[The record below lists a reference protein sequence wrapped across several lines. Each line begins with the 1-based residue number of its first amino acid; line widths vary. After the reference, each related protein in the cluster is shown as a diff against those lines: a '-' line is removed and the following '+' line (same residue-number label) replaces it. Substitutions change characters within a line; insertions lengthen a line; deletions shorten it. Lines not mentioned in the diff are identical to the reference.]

1 MAGRSHASRID
12 DSRLREV
19 HHFSLSS
26 RHHNSRS
33 IVLEDRI
40 AIQHREIQS
49 LLEENQRL
57 ASAHVALKHEL
68 AAAQR
73 ELRLVSAKA
82 ADVKAESDAHVRDLY
97 ERSLV
102 MEAEVR
108 AIDAM
113 SAELAQVRSDVQKLG
128 PAPQELAAQFRAI
141 EDDIARARSEVQQV
155 PAIKSEIE
163 RTHKEIQRGR
173 AAIEY
178 EKKTRAHNL
187 EQRQLMERH
196 KTSMAGEI
204 ERLRAELANAEKRAR
219 AAAAAANVAN
229 PSTGYAVGYGNPV
242 VAYSYPDPYGTDQVQ
257 VAADAGP
264 QYGSGAMPHGTY
276 DMQGTHVYR

>member
-12 DSRLREV
+12 DSRRREV

-26 RHHNSRS
+26 RPHNSRS
-33 IVLEDRI
+33 VVLEDRI

-128 PAPQELAAQFRAI
+128 PAPQELAAQFRSI

-155 PAIKSEIE
+155 PAIKSGIE
-163 RTHKEIQRGR
+163 RAHKEIQRGR
-173 AAIEY
+173 
-178 EKKTRAHNL
+178 
-187 EQRQLMERH
+187 
-196 KTSMAGEI
+196 
-204 ERLRAELANAEKRAR
+204 
-219 AAAAAANVAN
+219 
-229 PSTGYAVGYGNPV
+229 
-242 VAYSYPDPYGTDQVQ
+242 
-257 VAADAGP
+257 
-264 QYGSGAMPHGTY
+264 
-276 DMQGTHVYR
+276 